1 MVNGVLREKFTG
13 HVTGS
18 YPLVTSKA
26 VSVLFQV
33 QVHFTCKE
41 ISYLFSRVFFP
52 ICPPWAKSKAVRMLP
67 SLTQKAILTQG
78 VWSHVVSNAGNTTL
92 PLIFIFYQNLLNSV
106 MTTNSFY
113 DIIYCTLKV
122 KKTALSRERTENW
135 MWVYTVSY
143 FRHDR
148 LYFGT

>member
-1 MVNGVLREKFTG
+1 
-13 HVTGS
+13 
-18 YPLVTSKA
+18 
-26 VSVLFQV
+26 
-33 QVHFTCKE
+33 
-41 ISYLFSRVFFP
+41 
-52 ICPPWAKSKAVRMLP
+52 MLP

-135 MWVYTVSY
+135 M
-143 FRHDR
+143 
-148 LYFGT
+148 